1 MRLWHKNLIPYL
13 PQKQLVAQWREC
25 CAIARNIA
33 VKGTPNH
40 LLVNKILEFPSIH
53 FFIYSSMVVEE
64 MRNRDYKVSQRSLDN
79 FQKNYDSFKKNY
91 DFFKDGRLEP
101 NDIFSRWHNDRY
113 LRQCLFNLQEKYDCG
128 GISECCWTKIMD
140 EFGEYLR

>member
-1 MRLWHKNLIPYL
+1 MRLWHKRLIPYL

-33 VKGTPNH
+33 VNGTPNH
-40 LLVNKILEFPSIH
+40 LLVNKILEFPTIH

-64 MRNRDYKVSQRSLDN
+64 MMNRGYKVSKSSLDN
-79 FQKNYDSFKKNY
+79 FQKNYEKFED
-91 DFFKDGRLEP
+91 DRLETV
-101 NDIFSRWHNDRY
+101 DIFSRWHNDRY

-128 GISECCWTKIMD
+128 GISEYCWTKIMD